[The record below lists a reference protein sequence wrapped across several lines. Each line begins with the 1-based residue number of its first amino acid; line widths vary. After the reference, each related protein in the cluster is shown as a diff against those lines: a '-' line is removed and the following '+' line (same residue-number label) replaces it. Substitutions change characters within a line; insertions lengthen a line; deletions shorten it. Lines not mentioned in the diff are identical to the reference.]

1 MECKTNPGGRVGPGA
16 SEDFFRHIE
25 LVQKPYL
32 CNSIFLLV
40 QKIPRYTGHIGLYQL
55 EVIRTIKSKLV
66 F

>member
-16 SEDFFRHIE
+16 SEDFFMHIE

-40 QKIPRYTGHIGLYQL
+40 QKFPRYTGHIGC
-55 EVIRTIKSKLV
+55 TN
-66 F
+66 